1 MQLRNEEIETEM
13 RGHMSLAMRTE
24 HVGSL
29 ATNSASLAHVLG
41 GQRGT
46 PAKAPAAPM
55 VFVVDDDASARES
68 LGLLIR
74 REGWQSETF
83 PSAQAFLARPRTSV
97 PSCLVLE
104 VSVREL
110 NGLDLQRRLAVE
122 RPDISIISIA
132 QQIDVPM
139 AVQAI
144 KAGAF
149 EFFAKPIAEDLLVA
163 TIREALEHSRFAL
176 KREAEIQ
183 GVRNCYASLSR
194 RERQVMDLLVAGLL
208 NKQVGG
214 ELGISEHTVKVHRGR
229 VMQKMQAD
237 SFAQLVRMSA
247 KIDIASRPESIKPSY
262 TTFV

>member
-1 MQLRNEEIETEM
+1 MGLTIRT
-13 RGHMSLAMRTE
+13 GHVESFVA
-24 HVGSL
+24 S
-29 ATNSASLAHVLG
+29 SANLPHVLSRE
-41 GQRGT
+41 RGT
-46 PAKAPAAPM
+46 PAKAPATPV

-68 LGLLIR
+68 LEQLIR
-74 REGWQSETF
+74 REGWQPETF
-83 PSAQAFLARPRTSV
+83 PSAQEFLARPRTSV

-104 VSVREL
+104 VSVPKL
-110 NGLDLQRRLAVE
+110 NGFDLQRRLAVE

-132 QQIDVPM
+132 QQTDVPI
-139 AVQAI
+139 AVRAI
-144 KAGAF
+144 KAGAV
-149 EFFAKPIAEDLLVA
+149 EFFAKPITEDLLVA
-163 TIREALEHSRFAL
+163 AIRKGLERSRFAL
-176 KREAEIQ
+176 KQEAEIQ

-247 KIDIASRPESIKPSY
+247 KIDIAPRPESIKPVY